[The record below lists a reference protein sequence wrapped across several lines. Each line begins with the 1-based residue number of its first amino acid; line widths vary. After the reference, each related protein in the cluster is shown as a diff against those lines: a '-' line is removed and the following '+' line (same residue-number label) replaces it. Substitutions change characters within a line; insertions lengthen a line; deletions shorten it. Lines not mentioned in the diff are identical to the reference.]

1 MRDMTEFLMT
11 GQRLRKLYEKVMAQV
26 CVEYGLGRNEVD
38 ILLFLV
44 NNPGYDTAKDIV
56 EYRGLAKSCVSKGI
70 DILVKKKYLDVSSDA
85 VDRRLVH
92 LKLRSEAGP
101 AAEAARNAQKRCF
114 EIIYKGVSPE
124 EREALEIITKKF
136 AENIKEAVKY
146 VN

>member
-85 VDRRLVH
+85 EDRRLVH
-92 LKLRSEAGP
+92 LKLRGEAGP

-124 EREALEIITKKF
+124 ERKTLETITKKF

>member
-1 MRDMTEFLMT
+1 MRDMTELLLT

-70 DILVKKKYLDVSSDA
+70 DILVKKKYLDVSSDEE
-85 VDRRLVH
+85 DRRLVH

-124 EREALEIITKKF
+124 EREALEMITKKF